1 MADDSGNEDQWLY
14 GDSNQEPPESENKEK
29 QIVGTIDETVD
40 ITKHSDNT
48 GESEQLSVPE
58 PPTIPPPTEHEDGQ
72 LSGGEEH
79 QLQGSVG
86 EEAANEN
93 GDDDDDDEDSDDDV
107 HVVIGDI
114 KTSPTYTS
122 LNIKRGGLLTSAA
135 GGEKLKQPGKF
146 SIEEFEAVGTING
159 VPAHEFNLDSLEDKP
174 WRKPGADITDYF
186 NYGFNEETWR
196 AYCERQ
202 KRIRIHESGVGLGQ
216 IGGQPAGRGTIPVAI
231 TNDNSKYSG
240 FMGPKKAGPPPGRKM
255 GGTIDVI
262 GGGGLASR
270 RNLEKGTPPKEN
282 VIQVMTADRR
292 EYSRKPAFPDM
303 SVPPPT
309 SGIPPFDLPPP
320 PHGVIPPTFPPH
332 IDSYGSEFYT
342 SETDPYYHSYEPTQD
357 CQWNDPTW
365 QPTAMPVASGDV
377 KIITPAPLVTPLPP
391 VIPAPAKSNAVSGID
406 TANQD
411 SQDEFSSRGLGRE
424 HSDDVTAP
432 GASSGASLS
441 SVVVS
446 GISIK
451 EEPGLEDPVAM
462 SEKEARERAKDRS
475 ERSEKSE
482 RHRDRSHR
490 HRSRSR
496 STERRSR
503 RHKSRSRS
511 PGHRSHRK
519 KKSRRSDREKSKEES
534 E

>member
-1 MADDSGNEDQWLY
+1 MAEDSGNEDQWLY
-14 GDSNQEPPESENKEK
+14 GDSNQEAPENENKEEQK
-29 QIVGTIDETVD
+29 AEIAEESTEITQQTET
-40 ITKHSDNT
+40 S
-48 GESEQLSVPE
+48 GENEELQVPE
-58 PPTIPPPTEHEDGQ
+58 PPTIAPPTEQEDGQ
-72 LSGGEEH
+72 LSGGEE
-79 QLQGSVG
+79 QLQTPAGEDVAG
-86 EEAANEN
+86 EETTNEN
-93 GDDDDDDEDSDDDV
+93 LDDDDEDSDDDV

-122 LNIKRGGLLTSAA
+122 LNIKRGGLLTSAV

-202 KRIRIHESGVGLGQ
+202 KRIRIHESGVGLAQ
-216 IGGQPAGRGTIPVAI
+216 IGGQGTGRGTIPVAI

-303 SVPPPT
+303 SVPPPAA
-309 SGIPPFDLPPP
+309 GIPPFDLPPP
-320 PHGVIPPTFPPH
+320 PHGVIPPTFTPH
-332 IDSYGSEFYT
+332 IDSYGSEFYA
-342 SETDPYYHSYEPTQD
+342 SETDPYYQSYEPTQD
-357 CQWNDPTW
+357 SQWNDPTW
-365 QPTAMPVASGDV
+365 QPTNMPISSADV
-377 KIITPAPLVTPLPP
+377 KVITPGPLVTPLPP
-391 VIPAPAKSNAVSGID
+391 VIPPPNSTLGAEN
-406 TANQD
+406 TNQD
-411 SQDEFSSRGLGRE
+411 SQDEFSSRGSGRE
-424 HSDDVTAP
+424 HSDDIAGGGGP
-432 GASSGASLS
+432 SGTSVS
-441 SVVVS
+441 SVITSAAAKDES
-446 GISIK
+446 GMK
-451 EEPGLEDPVAM
+451 EEQAAN
-462 SEKEARERAKDRS
+462 SEKESRERTKDRS